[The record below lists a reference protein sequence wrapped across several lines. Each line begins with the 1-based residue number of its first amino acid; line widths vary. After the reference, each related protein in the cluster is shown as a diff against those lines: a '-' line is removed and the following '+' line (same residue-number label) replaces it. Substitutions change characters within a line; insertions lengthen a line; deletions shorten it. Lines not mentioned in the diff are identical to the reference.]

1 MVAMAMIVRAMTRA
15 KSQSG
20 DSMEEAAGCTD
31 EDALD
36 CATEDA
42 ASEDCA
48 LLVTELDDSDAALLV
63 AADDAVTDDDAFC
76 DAVAADD

>member
-1 MVAMAMIVRAMTRA
+1 
-15 KSQSG
+15 
-20 DSMEEAAGCTD
+20 MEEAAGCTD

-48 LLVTELDDSDAALLV
+48 PVTELDDRDAALLV

-76 DAVAADD
+76 DAVLADEGIVDAAPFALLTAAEDAVA